1 MQCWG
6 SSLLALLSAGK
17 ALLSK
22 CVVGAVPFGRAPLR
36 KCSGVFLASR
46 GGLFVVVNH
55 DRGVHCVPHH
65 PSLLLDFHPGRNLS
79 LLPESPSVG
88 RGNVRAETSL
98 LGAAVTPGLK

>member
-1 MQCWG
+1 M
-6 SSLLALLSAGK
+6 
-17 ALLSK
+17 
-22 CVVGAVPFGRAPLR
+22 
-36 KCSGVFLASR
+36 
-46 GGLFVVVNH
+46 VNH

-98 LGAAVTPGLK
+98 LGAAVTPDLK